1 MPQKKGRPKRKLFP
15 RVRMTEEEAE
25 NKIEQMLK
33 DGYTFPEIAQE
44 LHMSVTTIHKVNDK
58 IKKTRESKEKSTFSK
73 SYILLKKNT
82 PLIDVAIQTDTDAQE
97 AKKNLQG
104 YLELTYMDELLKIYQ
119 DLGQDLHHFL
129 DFYKEFKTL
138 GIDVDQAP
146 RLMELAS
153 QRNQLFNERLFLTH
167 EVSKLTQT
175 RTVLSIQVQELII
188 KSIS

>member
-1 MPQKKGRPKRKLFP
+1 M
-15 RVRMTEEEAE
+15 
-25 NKIEQMLK
+25 
-33 DGYTFPEIAQE
+33 
-44 LHMSVTTIHKVNDK
+44 
-58 IKKTRESKEKSTFSK
+58 
-73 SYILLKKNT
+73 KKNT

-188 KSIS
+188 KSISSPAAGRLKKTDPGTIANENGIDLGSERD